1 MSHYVVGV
9 VTEEKPSYEYL
20 EDILEP
26 YNENRVVEH
35 TISKQELID
44 KERESIRSFENGLY
58 KEYLKDPQKYIEEN
72 GQNKTHIE
80 YITKIFPKRLNW
92 TDEECYEE
100 AIKIY
105 DEEDILPN
113 GDVVSR
119 YNPNSKWDWW
129 TIGGRWGGL
138 ITNKDGEQVDDC
150 LISDMRNLYDE
161 DVAKKSRRFW
171 ELYVEGQ
178 EPQNSD
184 EEDELKH
191 AFYKKEYYTGYYQ
204 TKENYAQ
211 CQATFSL
218 YAYIDVDGEWHAKGE
233 MGWFGFSDQAKNAEM
248 LWVNE
253 FSKMLKEA
261 GEKGY
266 WLTIIDCHI

>member
-44 KERESIRSFENGLY
+44 RERESIRSFE
-58 KEYLKDPQKYIEEN
+58 
-72 GQNKTHIE
+72 
-80 YITKIFPKRLNW
+80 
-92 TDEECYEE
+92 
-100 AIKIY
+100 
-105 DEEDILPN
+105 N